1 MSDSQTRPVEQA
13 TAAPGEHR
21 TFVAYKGKV
30 WLVAS
35 CEHDGDAINVRLV
48 PRGDR

>member
-21 TFVAYKGKV
+21 TFIAYKGKV
-30 WLVAS
+30 WLVES
-35 CEHDGDAINVRLV
+35 CEHDGEAINVRLV